1 MPSST
6 VSRGQLLLSFLDRQ
20 ALREGFPLVLP
31 VVPFGFVLGL
41 AMSESAM
48 PIGVAYSSSLFLYA
62 GAAQL
67 ALVTLVGA
75 ASAWAVA
82 VAVMVINLRHVMYSA
97 AMAPAFK
104 EQPRWFRVLAPM
116 FLIDQV
122 FALTSQH
129 TDFTA
134 ERFRRYYLT
143 LAAMFYSAWQVL
155 SVLGIFFGTLVPA
168 TWGLGF
174 APALMFAGIVV
185 MMVANRPAVIA
196 AVVAAATC
204 FANLGLPNRSG
215 LLVGALAGI
224 IAGFLAD
231 SRGR

>member
-1 MPSST
+1 M
-6 VSRGQLLLSFLDRQ
+6 LSLLDRQ
-20 ALREGFPLVLP
+20 AIRDGFPLLLP
-31 VVPFGFVLGL
+31 AIPFGFVLGL

-97 AMAPAFK
+97 AMAPSFE
-104 EQPRWFRVLAPM
+104 EQPRWFRILAPM

-122 FALTSQH
+122 FALTSLH
-129 TDFTA
+129 TDLEP

-155 SVLGIFFGTLVPA
+155 SVLGILFGALVP
-168 TWGLGF
+168 TSWGLGF

-185 MMVANRPAVIA
+185 MMLTNRPAVIA
-196 AVVAAATC
+196 AVVAAAVC
-204 FANLGLPNRSG
+204 FATLGLPNRSG

-224 IAGFLAD
+224 SAGFLAE
-231 SRGR
+231 SRSR

>member
-1 MPSST
+1 MLRF
-6 VSRGQLLLSFLDRQ
+6 VDRQ
-20 ALREGFPLVLP
+20 AVREGFPLLLP
-31 VVPFGFVLGL
+31 AIPFGFVLGL

-97 AMAPAFK
+97 ALAPAFK
-104 EQPRWFRVLAPM
+104 DQPRWFRLLAPS
-116 FLIDQV
+116 LLVDQV
-122 FALTSQH
+122 FALSSLH

-155 SVLGIFFGTLVPA
+155 SVLGIFFGTLVP
-168 TWGLGF
+168 TSWGLGF
-174 APALMFAGIVV
+174 APPLMFAGIVV
-185 MMVANRPAVIA
+185 IMLTNRPAVIA
-196 AVVAAATC
+196 AAVAAAVC
-204 FANLGLPNRSG
+204 FATLGLPNRIG
-215 LLVGALAGI
+215 LLIGALAGI
-224 IAGFLAD
+224 LAGFFAD
-231 SRGR
+231 SRSS

>member
-1 MPSST
+1 M
-6 VSRGQLLLSFLDRQ
+6 LSFFDRE

-31 VVPFGFVLGL
+31 ALPFGFVLGL

-67 ALVTLVGA
+67 ALLSLVGG

-97 AMAPAFK
+97 ALAPTFGH
-104 EQPRWFRVLAPM
+104 QPRWFRFIAPA
-116 FLIDQV
+116 FLVDQV

-129 TDFTA
+129 TDFTPQ
-134 ERFRRYYLT
+134 RFRRYYLT
-143 LAAMFYSAWQVL
+143 LAAMFYLVWQVV
-155 SVLGIFFGTLVPA
+155 SVLGIFFGALVPA
-168 TWGLGF
+168 SWGLGF

-185 MMVANRPAVIA
+185 IMLADRPAVIA
-196 AVVAAATC
+196 AVVAAVVC
-204 FANLGLPNRSG
+204 FATLGLPNRSG

-224 IAGFLAD
+224 LAGFLAD
-231 SRGR
+231 SRSR

>member
-1 MPSST
+1 M
-6 VSRGQLLLSFLDRQ
+6 LLRLVDRQ

-31 VVPFGFVLGL
+31 AIPFGFVLGL

-48 PIGVAYSSSLFLYA
+48 PVGVAYSSSLFLYA

-104 EQPRWFRVLAPM
+104 EQPRWFRIMAPM

-129 TDFTA
+129 TDFSA

-155 SVLGIFFGTLVPA
+155 SVLGIFFGTLVPDS
-168 TWGLGF
+168 WGLGF

-185 MMVANRPAVIA
+185 IMLANRPAVIA
-196 AVVAAATC
+196 AVVAAGVC
-204 FANLGLPNRSG
+204 FVTLGLPNRSG
-215 LLVGALAGI
+215 LLVGAFTGI
-224 IAGFLAD
+224 FAGFLAD
-231 SRGR
+231 SRGRS